1 MTERHPDRLVVHL
14 AGRRIGT
21 LINLGHERH
30 IFTFDEG
37 YSTASERPTLSLS
50 FKSRAGGLMADPRP
64 VKVRVPPFFS
74 NLLPEGHL
82 RDYLARQAGV
92 KPQREFLL
100 LRALGL
106 DLPGGVVVLPETEN
120 APDPVPNTPR
130 IKTRDS
136 PMFRFSLAG
145 MQLKFSALLEAK
157 GGLTIPV
164 GGAGGKWIVK
174 LPSAQFPHVPENEFA
189 MMELARRI
197 GIEVPEITLTPM
209 EDIAGLPEEARAITG
224 KALAV
229 KRFDRTDDGGRI
241 HMEDF
246 AQVFGIFP
254 EYKYEKRSYANIAA
268 VLAAEVGE
276 HAVVELVRRLTF
288 SIAIGNADMHLK
300 NWSVIY
306 PDGKNPKLSP
316 AYELLSTI
324 PYISNQ
330 EIALTFGNSRSM
342 TDITPEQMRRFADVA
357 RVSTATLWKAMLETV
372 EATSEAWRSHDPL
385 DLLPTKI
392 KNEIGTHLFKF
403 ANNVLLHQRKLSLS
417 FNDNDEFSE
426 SKYMP

>member
-1 MTERHPDRLVVHL
+1 MRHDRAPSGSPCGPPCRSPDGH
-14 AGRRIGT
+14 

-50 FKSRAGGLMADPRP
+50 FKSRSGGLITDLRP
-64 VKVRVPPFFS
+64 VRARVPPFFS

-106 DLPGGVVVLPETEN
+106 DLPGGVVVLPETEDAPAP
-120 APDPVPNTPR
+120 APDTPSTTVP
-130 IKTRDS
+130 DS
-136 PMFRFSLAG
+136 PTFRFSLAG
-145 MQLKFSALLEAK
+145 MQLKFSALLETK

-164 GGAGGKWIVK
+164 GGGGGRWIVK

-197 GIEVPEITLTPM
+197 GIEVPEITLTSV
-209 EDIAGLPEEARAITG
+209 ESIEGLPEEARAITG

-246 AQVFGIFP
+246 AQVFGLFP
-254 EYKYEKRSYANIAA
+254 ECKYEKRSYANIAA

-276 HAVVELVRRLTF
+276 DAIGEFVRRLTF

-306 PDGKNPKLSP
+306 PDEKNPRLSP
-316 AYELLSTI
+316 AYDLLSTI
-324 PYISNQ
+324 PYIPNQ
-330 EIALTFGNSRSM
+330 EIALTFGKSRSM
-342 TDITPEQMRRFADVA
+342 TDITPETSAKRLAGR
-357 RVSTATLWKAMLETV
+357 AM
-372 EATSEAWRSHDPL
+372 
-385 DLLPTKI
+385 
-392 KNEIGTHLFKF
+392 G
-403 ANNVLLHQRKLSLS
+403 
-417 FNDNDEFSE
+417 
-426 SKYMP
+426 